1 MSLDAASIY
10 SFGSQAMRK
19 SDIVHIVL
27 EQDDED
33 LLKILAIL
41 DSHDLS
47 NLGGLNVVLEIDLE
61 LFQPVDEILNRM
73 FDPAFPYDF
82 IDHSIV
88 GTHFQYV
95 LEKDSQQV

>member
-47 NLGGLNVVLEIDLE
+47 NLGGLNVVFEIDLE
-61 LFQPVDEILNRM
+61 LLKPDEEI
-73 FDPAFPYDF
+73 F
-82 IDHSIV
+82 S
-88 GTHFQYV
+88 
-95 LEKDSQQV
+95 